1 MTRIDKVIAYTLSAL
16 AAGSYLIAL
25 NACSYEIEKKS
36 QGSSSVSLS
45 VIGSDSEKSAKEY
58 TFQDFTYITENNT
71 VTITKYNGTEAS
83 VAVPLTIESLPVTSI
98 EARCF
103 ENSKNNA
110 AVHTVSVPYTVT
122 NISTLAFYNSR
133 FLEKISCEDNS
144 NYRSKEGVL
153 YTSDMSSLMAYPE
166 NKSDTTYSMP
176 DSVNKIF
183 NNAFSFCNNLK
194 EITLSKNIQVI
205 PDYAFAYNSSVEN
218 IKICGD
224 VSSIG
229 FASFCKCAKLS
240 SITLP
245 DTVSDINPNA
255 IIFCDN
261 LKTINVN
268 GDCLLLKD
276 YAETLNVTYSVKSL

>member
-1 MTRIDKVIAYTLSAL
+1 MTKIDKVIAYTLSAL

-36 QGSSSVSLS
+36 QGSSSVSS
-45 VIGSDSEKSAKEY
+45 SAIRADSEKSAEEC
-58 TFQDFTYITENNT
+58 TFQDFTYITKNNT
-71 VTITKYNGTEAS
+71 VTITKYKGTEAS
-83 VAVPLTIESLPVTSI
+83 VTVPLTIESLPVTSI

-103 ENSKNNA
+103 ENSKNKS

-133 FLEKISCEDNS
+133 FLEEISCEDNS
-144 NYRSKEGVL
+144 NYRSKAGIL

-176 DSVNKIF
+176 DSVNKIY

-218 IKICGD
+218 IKICGN

-229 FASFCKCAKLS
+229 FASFCKCSKLS

-255 IIFCDN
+255 IMFCDN
-261 LKTINVN
+261 LQTINVY
-268 GDCLLLKD
+268 GDCLPLKE
-276 YAETLNVTYSVKSL
+276 YAETLDITYSIKK